1 MTEQIEQPQSQTV
14 KLCTLE
20 LAPLERKLILGFE
33 PKFIEHLK
41 ASSASEIDSFIH
53 DFSRL
58 MLNSLST
65 IKAEPEKISEPEIV
79 NKDA

>member
-1 MTEQIEQPQSQTV
+1 MTEQIEQPQIQTV

-20 LAPLERKLILGFE
+20 LAPSERKLYLAFE
-33 PKFIEHLK
+33 SNFLNHLK

-65 IKAEPEKISEPEIV
+65 IKAEPEKISESEIV